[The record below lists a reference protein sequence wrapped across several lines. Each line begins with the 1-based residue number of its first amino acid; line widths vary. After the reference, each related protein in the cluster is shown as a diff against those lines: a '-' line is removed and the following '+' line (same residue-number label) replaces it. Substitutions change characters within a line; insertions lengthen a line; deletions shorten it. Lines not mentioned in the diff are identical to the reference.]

1 MDPIIGRKTWRTL
14 EPYHGAIYFAAEARE
29 EYAKLGLDE
38 RMVGYFASRSA
49 AMGPVP
55 TPGRAGDVL
64 QLRSRPRRAQHG
76 RGVGPRRRPSAVLD
90 ARLVAA
96 DRMIRHFAPDAVG
109 TDEMVEAAEIARD
122 AASVAAEHPEGRP
135 LFAGH
140 ASLPW
145 PDEPHLVLWHA
156 QTLLREYRGDNHIAA
171 LTIEGLTGCE
181 ALVTHS
187 FGEEPSLVGG
197 SVSADVL
204 KSTRQRTDDDW
215 AEAVASLQARGWI
228 DENGTLRPSTGSN
241 AAVGSRNEPTNS
253 RSGPYAAI
261 GEERCDRLRSTRSAL
276 ERGDDGRVRRLTT
289 WFTPARRWFS
299 RDGRRWVLGWSNAGC
314 RRSVRA

>member
-14 EPYHGAIYFAAEARE
+14 EPYHGAIYFAPEARE
-29 EYAKLGLDE
+29 EYAKLGLSE

-55 TPGRAGDVL
+55 TPVVQATFFNFDPGLVE
-64 QLRSRPRRAQHG
+64 RSMD
-76 RGVGPRRRPSAVLD
+76 GVWDRVAPSAVLE

-96 DRMIRHFAPDAVG
+96 DRMIRHFAPDAIG
-109 TDEMVEAAEIARD
+109 TGEMAEAADIARD

-171 LTIEGLTGCE
+171 LTVEGLTGCE

-204 KSTRQRTDDDW
+204 KNTRQRTDADW
-215 AEAVASLQARGWI
+215 AEAVASLQARGWV
-228 DENGTLRPSTGSN
+228 DENGTATAHGRERRRWIEERTDELS
-241 AAVGSRNEPTNS
+241 V
-253 RSGPYAAI
+253 GPYAAI
-261 GEERCDRLRSTRSAL
+261 GEERCDRLRTLGRPWSAAMM
-276 ERGDDGRVRRLTT
+276 GA
-289 WFTPARRWFS
+289 F
-299 RDGRRWVLGWSNAGC
+299 AG
-314 RRSVRA
+314 